1 MMIRRLLGAKFGVV
15 EQLSAS
21 SKPDAKTIH
30 NKFRLLNCL
39 FGDEIGALAATT
51 EDVSRADLDTGA
63 VGGNSSYWKVVERRF
78 NEGFPDNSVDG
89 PVFDDKVHF
98 MHPSIQE
105 HHETVNPAIHG
116 TFVSEELRK
125 MWMEIQKD
133 YDRVMMNF
141 AKSGNHDSNFTKA
154 AIVALRE
161 QGVLDTTEED
171 FDEAD
176 VDDVFGVEEG
186 GFCNFSNSI
195 LIIYKRMWLN
205 ERPGLVNFVSRQIL
219 GPVQLNFMSAA
230 VAAALASSKKPEEK
244 RRRPDLLANAIVE
257 LAELRKWPADAA
269 DSEITA
275 SISKMLKYSS

>member
-21 SKPDAKTIH
+21 SKPAAKTIH

-39 FGDEIGALAATT
+39 FSDEIGALAATT

-63 VGGNSSYWKVVERRF
+63 IGGNSSYWKVVEMRF
-78 NEGFPDNSVDG
+78 NEGFPGNSVDG
-89 PVFDDKVHF
+89 PVFADKVHF
-98 MHPSIQE
+98 LHPSIQE

-116 TFVSEELRK
+116 TFTSEELIK

-161 QGVLDTTEED
+161 QGVFDTTEED
-171 FDEAD
+171 F
-176 VDDVFGVEEG
+176 
-186 GFCNFSNSI
+186 
-195 LIIYKRMWLN
+195 
-205 ERPGLVNFVSRQIL
+205 
-219 GPVQLNFMSAA
+219 
-230 VAAALASSKKPEEK
+230 
-244 RRRPDLLANAIVE
+244 
-257 LAELRKWPADAA
+257 
-269 DSEITA
+269 
-275 SISKMLKYSS
+275 